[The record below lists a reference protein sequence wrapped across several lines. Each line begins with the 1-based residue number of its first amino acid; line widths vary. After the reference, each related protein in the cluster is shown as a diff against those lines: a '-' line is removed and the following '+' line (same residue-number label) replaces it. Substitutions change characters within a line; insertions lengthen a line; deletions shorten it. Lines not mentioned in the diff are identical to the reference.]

1 MLERQLMMQ
10 RSHRA
15 VVYALLTGL
24 LTIGAVTGSVTI
36 AAANVAGF
44 CNGSGATAT
53 WTVTETITAP
63 TTITVGVT
71 ATTNGDA
78 TVTWSATCTLDGTA
92 ATVSGA
98 TTAMTP
104 AQDALAPLPAT
115 AGGTCNVTAAVSLT
129 TTDSTNTLDVAM
141 TYTTSVSASPSPS
154 ASSSSAPPPSSGH
167 LVQGY
172 MGKCVDDAG
181 NSSANGAKVQI
192 WTCNSFDKAQ
202 LWTYS
207 NGELIHNNKC
217 LNDKAWGGNGTRVIL
232 YSCNHAL
239 NELWTHQ
246 SNGQYVLNAKGY
258 KLCLDDPAYSTRNG
272 TQLIVYTC
280 KDSTN
285 QRWSKP

>member
-1 MLERQLMMQ
+1 MMQ
-10 RSHRA
+10 RPRRFA
-15 VVYALLTGL
+15 ACVAAIGL
-24 LTIGAVTGSVTI
+24 LTLGGITAGME
-36 AAANVAGF
+36 AAQANVAGF
-44 CNGSGATAT
+44 CHGSGAAAT
-53 WTVTETITAP
+53 CTLNETIAAP
-63 TTITVGVT
+63 ASVTVGVT
-71 ATTNGDA
+71 ATTNGPA
-78 TVTWSATCTLDGTA
+78 TVSWTATCTESGTTD
-92 ATVSGA
+92 TVSSG
-98 TTAMTP
+98 TTSTTP
-104 AQDALAPLPAT
+104 TQVPLTPLPAT
-115 AGGTCNVTAAVSLT
+115 AGGQCTVKAVVSLP
-129 TTDSTNTLDVAM
+129 TTDATNALTVAM
-141 TYTTSVSASPSPS
+141 TYTTAATASPSPS
-154 ASSSSAPPPSSGH
+154 ASSSSAPPSSGH

-181 NSSANGAKVQI
+181 NSSGNGAKVQI
-192 WTCNSFDKAQ
+192 WTCSSFDKAQ

-217 LNDKAWGGNGTRVIL
+217 LNDKAWGGNGAKVIL

-280 KDSTN
+280 KDSAN

>member
-1 MLERQLMMQ
+1 MMQ
-10 RSHRA
+10 RSRRA
-15 VVYALLTGL
+15 IVYALLTGL
-24 LTIGAVTGSVTI
+24 LTIGAITGSVTV

-44 CNGSGATAT
+44 CNGSGAAAT
-53 WTVTETITAP
+53 CTVTETIVAP
-63 TTITVGVT
+63 TTVTVGVN

-78 TVTWSATCTLDGTA
+78 TVTWTASCMLDGTTA
-92 ATVSGA
+92 AVSGA
-98 TTAMTP
+98 TTSMTP
-104 AQDALAPLPAT
+104 AQDALTPLPAT
-115 AGGTCNVTAAVSLT
+115 AGGTCSVSAAVSLT
-129 TTDSTNTLDVAM
+129 TADSANTLNVAM
-141 TYTTSVSASPSPS
+141 TYTTSATASPSPS
-154 ASSSSAPPPSSGH
+154 ASASASSAPPSSGH

-181 NSSANGAKVQI
+181 NSSGNGAKVQI

-207 NGELIHNNKC
+207 NGELVHNNKC
-217 LNDKAWGGNGTRVIL
+217 LNDKAWGGNGAKVIL

-246 SNGQYVLNAKGY
+246 SNGQYVLNARGY

-280 KDSTN
+280 KDSAN